1 MVRRSEFLILLFLI
15 QLFLETEATAQGIR
29 GYVRSESDKPLPFAS
44 LFVRNLGDGIP
55 SNADGYFQMSLQ
67 PGVYDLWIQY
77 MGYESVLKTV
87 EVDQAWVDLD
97 IVLKEQVYA
106 LKEVIVDSK
115 QEDPALTVMRR
126 AIAKADYHRLQVD
139 SYTMKVYLKGTGK
152 LTNAPF
158 FVRKKLE
165 EEGLNLNEA
174 YTTESI
180 SEITFKQP
188 NYLEEKVIAIRTVGE
203 DMQTSPSPYIAAT
216 FYQDKVVDIISP
228 LSKMAFSYYRFQFM
242 GSFMDNGVL
251 VNKIRVKPRSAGE
264 RVFDGY
270 IYIIEDLWA
279 IHSFELETSY
289 LGFKIKAKQQFAP
302 IDEKVWMPVTH
313 TYQVSGKFFGFGGE
327 FQYLASTGEYELE
340 LNPDL
345 KVETALLD
353 EKVEELPAG
362 IPEFDKRESVT
373 DQLAAAEQMPQKSFR
388 KMIRTYEKQVELERE
403 NNEVVR
409 ERKYTIDSLA
419 TKRELIFWDS
429 IRPVALTSE
438 EIRGYHRDDSL
449 ARVETAKESAPD
461 STDTSINK
469 KFQVLDVLGGGD
481 YFFGRGLSAGFYNNA
496 GKMGFNSVEG
506 FKFGLAGYMR
516 YRKREKLADSV
527 NFRTKQV
534 LIRPET
540 RYGLSS
546 RALYGRLALTGL
558 IRREGSHSQLS
569 AEGGRFIFQLNRNE
583 PISEWVNTSYTL
595 LLNQN
600 WMKLY
605 EQRYLRVDFERQISH
620 AFRFGSGIE
629 YAERVFLENTSNYSF
644 REGDQRSFT
653 PNRPENI
660 SATNN
665 NFSDHRLYLLRTQI
679 SWRPGLKYSIR
690 NNRKTPLYSTA
701 PHLTLSYNKGMP
713 VTSANQTSK
722 FDQLEGNFQHAYSF
736 GVSGKLDINLTA
748 GSFLNASR
756 VYFMDFKHFGGNRT
770 IFSSMGAASA
780 YRLLDYYQYSS
791 DGNYI
796 GGIFHYQFRKFLFTQ
811 LPMLR
816 FTGVRENIFF
826 NYLKTDRSPHYMEI
840 GYSLDNLWRIFR
852 VEFAA
857 GFENGAYVHS
867 GPRFGIATFINVSS
881 GE

>member
-1 MVRRSEFLILLFLI
+1 MRIKFLTLFLLVI
-15 QLFLETEATAQGIR
+15 FSELAAIAQGVR
-29 GYVRSESDKPLPFAS
+29 GYVRSEAGNPLPFAS
-44 LFVRNLGDGIP
+44 IFIRNLGEGIP
-55 SNADGYFQMSLQ
+55 SNAEGYFQLSLK
-67 PGVYDLWIQY
+67 PGVYDVWIQF

-87 EVDQAWVDLD
+87 EIDQTWVEVE
-97 IVLKEQVYA
+97 IVLKEQMYA
-106 LKEVIVDSK
+106 LREVIVGSK

-126 AIAKADYHRLQVD
+126 AIAKSDYHRLQVD
-139 SYTMKVYLKGTGK
+139 SYSMKVYLKGTGK

-180 SEITFKQP
+180 SEITFRQP
-188 NYLEEKVIAIRTVGE
+188 NYLEEKVIGIRTVGE

-242 GSFMDNGVL
+242 GSFMDNGML
-251 VNKIRVKPRSAGE
+251 VNKIRVKPRSPGE

-270 IYIIEDLWA
+270 LYIIEDLWA
-279 IHSFELETSY
+279 IHSFDLETSY

-302 IDEKVWMPVTH
+302 IVEKVWMPVTH

-327 FQYLASTGEYELE
+327 FQYLASTGEYVLE

-345 KVETALLD
+345 MAETELLD
-353 EKVEELPAG
+353 EKVEELPANL
-362 IPEFDKRESVT
+362 PSFDKRESVT
-373 DQLAAAEQMPQKSFR
+373 EQLADAEQMSQKLFR

-409 ERKYTIDSLA
+409 ERKYSVDSLA
-419 TKRELIFWDS
+419 TKRELNFWDS

-438 EIRGYHRDDSL
+438 EIRGYRRDDSL
-449 ARVETAKESAPD
+449 ARIESAKEATPD
-461 STDTSINK
+461 STDTGINK
-469 KFQVLDVLGGGD
+469 KFQLLDVLGGGD
-481 YFFGRGLSAGFYNNA
+481 YFFGSGMSAGFYNNA

-506 FKFGLAGYMR
+506 FKFGLAGYLR

-534 LIRPET
+534 LIRPEA
-540 RYGLSS
+540 RYGLSNKT
-546 RALYGRLALTGL
+546 LYGRLAITGL
-558 IRREGSHSQLS
+558 IRNEGSHTQLS

-583 PISEWVNTSYTL
+583 PISEWVNSAYTL

-605 EQRYLRVDFERQISH
+605 EQRYLRVDLERQVSP
-620 AFRFGSGIE
+620 AFTLGSGIE
-629 YAERVFLENTSNYSF
+629 YAERTFLDNTSSYSF
-644 REGDQRSFT
+644 REGDQRRVTS
-653 PNRPENI
+653 NRPDNI
-660 SATNN
+660 SATNS
-665 NFSDHRLYLLRTQI
+665 NFSDHRLYLWRSHI

-690 NNRKTPLYSTA
+690 NNRKSPLYSTA
-701 PHLTLSYNKGMP
+701 PHLKLTYNKGIP
-713 VTSANQTSK
+713 VSSTHPSSR
-722 FDQLEGNFQHAYSF
+722 FDQLETNFRHAFSF

-748 GSFLNASR
+748 GSFLNSSQ
-756 VYFMDFKHFGGNRT
+756 VYFIDFKHVGGNRT
-770 IFSSMGAASA
+770 IFTSMGAASE
-780 YRLLDYYQYSS
+780 YRLLDYYQYST

-826 NYLKTDRSPHYMEI
+826 NYLKTDRSPHYMEV

-857 GFENGAYVHS
+857 GFENGNYVHS
-867 GPRFGIATFINVSS
+867 GPRFGIATFINVSA

>member
-1 MVRRSEFLILLFLI
+1 MRIKFLILLSLVTFSEV
-15 QLFLETEATAQGIR
+15 QTFAQGVR
-29 GYVRSESDKPLPFAS
+29 GYVRSEAGNPLPFAS
-44 LFVRNLGDGIP
+44 IFIRNLGEGIP
-55 SNADGYFQMSLQ
+55 SNADGYFQLSLK
-67 PGVYDLWIQY
+67 PGVYDVWIQF

-87 EVDQAWVDLD
+87 EIDQAWVDLE
-97 IVLKEQVYA
+97 IVLKEQMYA
-106 LKEVIVDSK
+106 LREVIVGSK

-126 AIAKADYHRLQVD
+126 AIAKSDYHRLQVD
-139 SYTMKVYLKGTGK
+139 SYSMKVYLKGTGK

-180 SEITFKQP
+180 SEITFRQP
-188 NYLEEKVIAIRTVGE
+188 NYLEEKVIGIRTVGE

-216 FYQDKVVDIISP
+216 FYQDKVVDIVSP

-251 VNKIRVKPRSAGE
+251 VNKIRVRPRSPGE

-270 IYIIEDLWA
+270 LYIIEDLWA
-279 IHSFELETSY
+279 IHSFDLETSY

-302 IDEKVWMPVTH
+302 IVEKVWMPVTH
-313 TYQVSGKFFGFGGE
+313 TYHVSGKFFGFGGE
-327 FQYLASTGEYELE
+327 FQYLASIGEYVLE

-345 KVETALLD
+345 IAETELLD
-353 EKVEELPAG
+353 EKVEELPANL
-362 IPEFDKRESVT
+362 PSFDKRESVIE
-373 DQLAAAEQMPQKSFR
+373 QLADAEQMSQKSFR

-403 NNEVVR
+403 NNEIVR
-409 ERKYTIDSLA
+409 ERKYAVDSLA
-419 TKRELIFWDS
+419 TKRELNFWDS

-438 EIRGYHRDDSL
+438 EIRGYRRDDSL
-449 ARVETAKESAPD
+449 ARIELAKEATPD
-461 STDTSINK
+461 STDTGINK

-481 YFFGRGLSAGFYNNA
+481 YFFGRGMSAGFYNNA

-506 FKFGLAGYMR
+506 FKFGLAGYLR

-527 NFRTKQV
+527 NFLTKQV
-534 LIRPET
+534 LIRPEA

-546 RALYGRLALTGL
+546 KTLYGRLAITGL
-558 IRREGSHSQLS
+558 IRNEGSHTQLS

-583 PISEWVNTSYTL
+583 PISEWVNSAYTL

-605 EQRYLRVDFERQISH
+605 EQRYLRVDLERKVSAALTI
-620 AFRFGSGIE
+620 GSGIE
-629 YAERVFLENTSNYSF
+629 YAERTFLENTSSYSF
-644 REGDQRSFT
+644 KEGDQRRFT
-653 PNRPENI
+653 SNRPGNI
-660 SATNN
+660 SATNS
-665 NFSDHRLYLLRTQI
+665 NFSDHRLYLWRSHI

-690 NNRKTPLYSTA
+690 NNRKYPLYSTA
-701 PHLTLSYNKGMP
+701 PHLTLTYNKGIP
-713 VTSANQTSK
+713 VSAAHPSSR
-722 FDQLEGNFQHAYSF
+722 FDQLETNFRHAFSF

-748 GSFLNASR
+748 GSFLNSSH

-770 IFSSMGAASA
+770 IFTSMGAASE
-780 YRLLDYYQYSS
+780 YRLLDYYQYST

-811 LPMLR
+811 LPILR

-826 NYLKTDRSPHYMEI
+826 NYLKTDWSPHYMEV

-867 GPRFGIATFINVSS
+867 GPRFGIATFINVGS

>member
-1 MVRRSEFLILLFLI
+1 MRIKILILLSLI
-15 QLFLETEATAQGIR
+15 LFLDLQTFAQGVR
-29 GYVRSESDKPLPFAS
+29 GYVRNERGNPLPFAS
-44 LFVRNLGDGIP
+44 IFIRNLGDGIP
-55 SNADGYFQMSLQ
+55 SNAEGYFQLNLK
-67 PGVYDLWIQY
+67 PGVYDVWIQF

-87 EVDQAWVDLD
+87 EIDQNWVEVDF
-97 IVLKEQVYA
+97 VLKEQMYA
-106 LKEVIVDSK
+106 LKEVTVDSK

-126 AIAKADYHRLQVD
+126 AIAKSDYHRLQVD
-139 SYTMKVYLKGTGK
+139 SYSMKVYLKGTGK

-158 FVRKKLE
+158 FVRKKLA

-180 SEITFKQP
+180 SEITFRQP

-251 VNKIRVKPRSAGE
+251 VNKIRVRPRSPGE

-270 IYIIEDLWA
+270 LYIIEDLWA
-279 IHSFELETSY
+279 IHSFDLETSY
-289 LGFKIKAKQQFAP
+289 LGFQIKAKQQFAP
-302 IDEKVWMPVTH
+302 IAENVWMPVTH

-327 FQYLASTGEYELE
+327 FQYLASTGEYVLE

-345 KVETALLD
+345 IAETAILD
-353 EKVEELPAG
+353 EKVEELPADLSG
-362 IPEFDKRESVT
+362 FDKRESVT
-373 DQLAAAEQMPQKSFR
+373 EQLAAAEQMSQKSFR
-388 KMIRTYEKQVELERE
+388 KMIRTYEKQIELERE

-409 ERKYTIDSLA
+409 ERKYAVDSLA
-419 TKRELIFWDS
+419 TKRELNFWDS

-438 EIRGYHRDDSL
+438 EIQGYRRDDSL
-449 ARVETAKESAPD
+449 ARVESAKEATPE

-469 KFQVLDVLGGGD
+469 KFQVFDVLGGGD

-496 GKMGFNSVEG
+496 GKKGFNSVEG
-506 FKFGLAGYMR
+506 FKFGLAGYLR

-534 LIRPET
+534 LIRPEG

-546 RALYGRLALTGL
+546 KTLYGRLAVTGL
-558 IRREGSHSQLS
+558 IRNEGSHTQLS
-569 AEGGRFIFQLNRNE
+569 AEGGRFIFQLNREE
-583 PISEWVNTSYTL
+583 PISEWVNSAYTL
-595 LLNQN
+595 LLSQN

-605 EQRYLRVDFERQISH
+605 EQRYLRVDLERQVS
-620 AFRFGSGIE
+620 AALTVGSGIE
-629 YAERVFLENTSNYSF
+629 YAERTFLENTSSYSF
-644 REGDQRSFT
+644 REGAQRRVTS
-653 PNRPENI
+653 NRPGNS
-660 SATNN
+660 SATKSG
-665 NFSDHRLYLLRTQI
+665 FSDHRLYLWRSHI

-690 NNRKTPLYSTA
+690 NNRKSPLYSTA
-701 PHLTLSYNKGMP
+701 PHLTLAYNKGIP
-713 VTSANQTSK
+713 VASANQSSQ
-722 FDQLEGNFQHAYSF
+722 FDQLEANFRHAFSF

-748 GSFLNASR
+748 GSFLNRSQ

-770 IFSSMGAASA
+770 IFTSMGAASE
-780 YRLLDYYQYSS
+780 YRLLDYYRFST
-791 DGNYI
+791 DANYI
-796 GGIFHYQFRKFLFTQ
+796 GGILHYQFRKFLFTQ

-826 NYLKTDRSPHYMEI
+826 NYLKTDTSPHYMEI

-867 GPRFGIATFINVSS
+867 GPRFGIATFITISS